1 MHRDRGTLVRRF
13 FAGAALAVAAAA
25 CATGGL
31 FPADWRYTASAAA
44 VTTSR
49 AMVVTTDDF
58 ASQIGVDLLRAGG
71 NAVDAAVAVQFA
83 LAAVNPA
90 AGNIG
95 GGGFMVVR
103 LANGAAAALDF
114 REKAPLAATRD
125 MYLDADG
132 NLTDRRLVGH
142 LASGVPGSVSGMW
155 AAHQRYGVL
164 PWADLVEPAVDLAE
178 GFEVTQRF
186 YNWME
191 DGTVRA
197 LSAFPASAA
206 QFLPRGG

>member
-1 MHRDRGTLVRRF
+1 MHRDRRTPVRRF
-13 FAGAALAVAAAA
+13 FACAALAIAAAA
-25 CATGGL
+25 CSTGGL
-31 FPADWRYTASAAA
+31 FPGDWRYPARAAA
-44 VTTSR
+44 VTSSR

-58 ASQIGVDLLRAGG
+58 ASQIGVDVLRAGG

-103 LANGAAAALDF
+103 FANGSAAALDF

-155 AAHQRYGVL
+155 G
-164 PWADLVEPAVDLAE
+164 
-178 GFEVTQRF
+178 
-186 YNWME
+186 
-191 DGTVRA
+191 
-197 LSAFPASAA
+197 ASAVRLA
-206 QFLPRGG
+206 PVGRSRGVRRPARRGL